1 MRRSLALLATS
12 GLLPLV
18 ALSAIFGTITLRG
31 QRQAIEDQAHAHA
44 QFAATLIADRLAADM
59 REMRVIAQSPTID
72 GPVDRRGFATMAER
86 VIDQEPAWRVLSVAD
101 PTGKPIVDVP
111 PPIGGRRKGQVVDAD
126 SVRLAVAER
135 RALIGRVL
143 AGSGGIPAFA
153 VRAPVIRDG
162 QVRSVVSA
170 VLSAASLDAL
180 LRFEPLPRDWRAGII
195 DGTGHVVAST
205 TKIDGP
211 APRRASREAL
221 EARRAGVQGLYRFVR
236 RDGTKAAAVF
246 VPVAGT
252 DWSIHVSAPA
262 SLYSGPARQAI
273 LLGVGATILCLLLFL
288 LLARLMVVELRQIRV
303 REAAALQSQRM
314 EALGQLTGG
323 VAHDFNN
330 LLTPIVGGL
339 DLLRLRLEDD
349 EKGLRYVDAA
359 MASAERA
366 RALVGRLLAFSRRQ
380 TLAPRDLDVAA
391 LIGGLSDLI
400 HRSMPPATRVVV
412 DIVGSPP
419 TAHADPSQL
428 ELAILNLA
436 INGRDAMPDGG
447 EIQIAAGEADAGARA
462 GLPPGRYVAIAVA
475 VADTGHGMD
484 DATMRKAID
493 PFFTTKS
500 ADKGTGLGLSM
511 VHGFAAQSGGALRL
525 ASTPGKGTVATIL
538 LPAGAAL
545 PDATRPVPAAVA
557 NDRCHVLLVD
567 DDDAVRAATAEMLV
581 QAGNMVTEASGV
593 DQALALLRGMA
604 DIDAVVTDYLMPGRS
619 GADLIREAQVDWP
632 GLPVLLITGYIN
644 ISGDVPADVTV
655 LPKPFRADELLAAL
669 AGVLE
674 ERRERVA

>member
-1 MRRSLALLATS
+1 M
-12 GLLPLV
+12 
-18 ALSAIFGTITLRG
+18 
-31 QRQAIEDQAHAHA
+31 
-44 QFAATLIADRLAADM
+44 
-59 REMRVIAQSPTID
+59 
-72 GPVDRRGFATMAER
+72 
-86 VIDQEPAWRVLSVAD
+86 IDQEPAWRVLSVAD
-101 PTGKPIVDVP
+101 PTGKRIVDVP
-111 PPIGGRRKGQVVDAD
+111 APIGGTQNGQAVDTE
-126 SVRLAVAER
+126 SFRLAVAER
-135 RALIGRVL
+135 RAVIGRVL
-143 AGSGGIPAFA
+143 AGGGGIPGFA
-153 VRAPVIRDG
+153 VRAPVIRGG
-162 QVRSVVSA
+162 QVRGVVSA
-170 VLSAASLDAL
+170 VVPAASLEAP

-205 TKIDGP
+205 AQVAGP
-211 APRRASREAL
+211 VPRVASREAL
-221 EARRAGVQGLYRFVR
+221 EARRTGVQGLYRFVR

-246 VPVAGT
+246 VPVVGT
-252 DWSIHVSAPA
+252 DWSVHLSAPA

-288 LLARLMVVELRQIRV
+288 LLARLMVFELRQIRA

-339 DLLRLRLEDD
+339 DLLRLRLAGD

-447 EIQIAAGEADAGARA
+447 EIRITATEAEENGRA
-462 GLPPGRYVAIAVA
+462 GLPPGRYVAIA

-511 VHGFAAQSGGALRL
+511 VHGFAAQSGGTLRL

-545 PDATRPVPAAVA
+545 PDEPRPVPPAIA

-567 DDDAVRAATAEMLV
+567 DDDAVRAATAEMLM
-581 QAGNMVTEASGV
+581 QAGNTVTEASGV
-593 DQALALLRGMA
+593 GQALSLLRGTA
-604 DIDAVVTDYLMPGRS
+604 GIGAIVTDYLMPGRS
-619 GADLIREAQVDWP
+619 GAELIREARVDWP

-655 LPKPFRADELLAAL
+655 LPKPFRAEELLAAL
-669 AGVLE
+669 AAVLE
-674 ERRERVA
+674 ERRESVA